1 MTSLPILPHGTST
14 LILVNLPRLA
24 SLDRHELGGSGSDLK
39 RVELRNTGLGTVAS
53 DLFAHT
59 PLLESLIISR
69 NAGVPANV
77 PNTISFEA
85 AAIRQLIRLVELRLE
100 GYDALL
106 ASDSTYSELLLAA
119 PALQVLSL
127 RGMADFGAHL
137 SQHPDVLH
145 ALPWLEQLDLANT
158 GLSTPPPYTFHALTM
173 LRSLDLSRNEGVQ
186 QLPREL
192 FERQTNL
199 THLVVESVSGATCR
213 AVSAGIQGP
222 LPGFTCKC
230 GGDPALSNNF
240 GTGCLEQCGL
250 SPVLELASRSAQSRE
265 LEPVGIQAP
274 PMPLS
279 VASSSADRFIALGP
293 CRTGGDQSLA
303 KGPLENTTCDF
314 ACTHTLAAA
323 TLPTAVSRN
332 YIQPSTDSGMLELH
346 CRRGATWSA
355 SKPVLCP
362 QDAFGACGGRAYLL
376 LQLVA
381 SPDVVNISCYNADV
395 PLQVPGLVL
404 TAAGLSAYAA
414 AAAVAAAA
422 DGDTEGQ
429 PRCELTCRYG
439 ASSSA
444 AGRDATV
451 VCLGGAWRTMRKDG
465 SLWPVVQEGR
475 LGAACPL
482 TSGQEDIEEPSSS
495 SGGISNAI
503 IGVIVAL
510 SALAL
515 LVGAVV
521 LLRYRRRQQQ
531 RRLFDPTLGNWTQLE
546 SQRAMLESE
555 LARANALLRDI
566 DWGEGSARSGNH
578 SAPTAQRAAGPSRNA
593 PRGPLLL
600 ERSRL
605 VMGEKLGQGN
615 FGTVYRAVLQRSSGG
630 DVEESSGMDEVVAVK
645 ELHSGAGL
653 EEEARFLIECRLMA
667 KLQHPNLVRL
677 VGMCIDTT
685 PFMLVL
691 EHMAGGDLHS
701 QLLHYRKVT
710 SHSAGSGGKATS
722 TASPGTQS
730 AAVTRE
736 DITTVAIQLAD
747 AMAFLESRRVV
758 HRDLACRNVLV
769 GRHGLSLVK
778 LSDYGLSRLLST
790 DQDYYRAMSQA
801 QLPLRWMAP
810 ESIVDRVWTTRSD
823 VWSFGI
829 MIWEAAALGRVP
841 YGAMGTPEVVQTVLA
856 GQILER
862 PELCSTE
869 LYALLKRCWNRAADR
884 RPPFSTICQALASAK
899 QHPGRVS
906 AAPAAHLW
914 TQGSPAT
921 RRLDVA
927 GRGNVGSSGSNS
939 PAAWAARSRGAA
951 GSGTADQ
958 GYEYDREMHT
968 AANRGSHAYEYT
980 SNPGPMG
987 SEAPKGARS
996 HGYEYDKELST
1007 AANHGGHT
1015 YLESAADSAARNHG
1029 YEFDSVETAVAR
1041 PGSVTDDRNMAPQP
1055 PTAELGLGYSEAG
1068 FGLQAQNVGF
1078 VHERGRV
1085 AAGQRPRSSPRPL
1098 LFSLGS
1104 ALQENGLEL
1113 ATEETMDDMNDEDEF
1128 RL

>member
-1 MTSLPILPHGTST
+1 MTALPRLPHGTST

-24 SLDRHELGGSGSDLK
+24 NLSRHELSSSGSDLK
-39 RVELRNTGLGTVAS
+39 RVELRNTGLGMVAS
-53 DLFAHT
+53 DLFTHT
-59 PLLESLIISR
+59 PLLESLIMSR
-69 NAGVPANV
+69 NAAAVANV
-77 PNTISFEA
+77 PNTIAFEA
-85 AAIRQLIRLVELRLE
+85 AAIRKLIHLVELRLE

-106 ASDSTYSELLLAA
+106 ASDSTYSEVLLAA

-127 RGMADFGAHL
+127 RGMSDFGAHL

-158 GLSTPPPYTFHALTM
+158 GLNTPPPYAFHALTA

-192 FERQTNL
+192 FERQENL
-199 THLVVESVSGATCR
+199 THFVVESVSGATCR
-213 AVSAGIQGP
+213 AVSTSVQGP

-230 GGDPALSNNF
+230 GDPALSNNF

-250 SPVLELASRSAQSRE
+250 SPVLELASRSAQSRR
-265 LEPVGIQAP
+265 LEPVGVRAP
-274 PMPLS
+274 PMLLS
-279 VASSSADRFIALGP
+279 SASSLADRHIALGP
-293 CRTGGDQSLA
+293 CRSGGDQSLT
-303 KGPLENTTCDF
+303 KGPLENSTCDF

-323 TLPTAVSRN
+323 TVSTAVAQN
-332 YIQPSTDSGMLELH
+332 YMLPNEDTGLLELQ
-346 CRRGATWSA
+346 CRRGATWGATWSA

-362 QDAFGACGGRAYLL
+362 QDAFSACGGRAYLL
-376 LQLVA
+376 SPLVT
-381 SPDVVNISCYNADV
+381 SPDLVNISCYNAEV
-395 PLQVPGLVL
+395 PLHVPDSVL
-404 TAAGLSAYAA
+404 AAAGLSAYAA
-414 AAAVAAAA
+414 AAAVVAAAA
-422 DGDTEGQ
+422 ATGASGDAGGQ

-439 ASSSA
+439 ASSRS

-451 VCLGGAWRTMRKDG
+451 VCLGGAWRTVREGG
-465 SLWPVVQEGR
+465 SSWPEVQDGR

-482 TSGQEDIEEPSSS
+482 ENNRGEDEEPSSS
-495 SGGISNAI
+495 SGGISGAV
-503 IGVIVAL
+503 IGAVVTL
-510 SALAL
+510 SALAAL

-521 LLRYRRRQQQ
+521 LLRYRRRRQQK
-531 RRLFDPTLGNWTQLE
+531 RLFDPTLGNWTQLE
-546 SQRAMLESE
+546 NQRATLESE

-566 DWGEGSARSGNH
+566 DWGEGRALPGRHVGL
-578 SAPTAQRAAGPSRNA
+578 TAQGAADPSTNA

-600 ERSRL
+600 DRSRL

-615 FGTVYRAVLQRSSGG
+615 FGTVYQAVLQSNSGG
-630 DVEESSGMDEVVAVK
+630 DMEESNGVDEVVAVK

-667 KLQHPNLVRL
+667 KLQHPHLVRL

-701 QLLHYRKVT
+701 QLLHYRKVA
-710 SHSAGSGGKATS
+710 SAGGKATS
-722 TASPGTQS
+722 TTSPGFQS
-730 AAVTRE
+730 LSVTCE
-736 DITTVAIQLAD
+736 DITAVATQLAD
-747 AMAFLESRRVV
+747 AMAFLESRRIV

-778 LSDYGLSRLLST
+778 LSDYGLSRLLSA

-829 MIWEAAALGRVP
+829 MIWEAAALGRMP
-841 YGAMGTPEVVQTVLA
+841 YGTMGTPEVVQTVLA

-899 QHPGRVS
+899 QHPGRAS
-906 AAPAAHLW
+906 AAPAARLY
-914 TQGSPAT
+914 SPAT
-921 RRLDVA
+921 HRLDVA
-927 GRGNVGSSGSNS
+927 GRGHGSSSGSTS
-939 PAAWAARSRGAA
+939 PAAWAAHSRGAA
-951 GSGTADQ
+951 GSGTTDR
-958 GYEYDREMHT
+958 GYEHNRGVMNT
-968 AANRGSHAYEYT
+968 AASRGSHAYEYT
-980 SNPGPMG
+980 SNLAPMG
-987 SEAPKGARS
+987 SAANKGARS
-996 HGYEYDKELST
+996 HGYEYDKELPSHSSHPYKHT
-1007 AANHGGHT
+1007 AN
-1015 YLESAADSAARNHG
+1015 LEPS
-1029 YEFDSVETAVAR
+1029 
-1041 PGSVTDDRNMAPQP
+1041 
-1055 PTAELGLGYSEAG
+1055 
-1068 FGLQAQNVGF
+1068 GLQAQNVGF
-1078 VHERGRV
+1078 VDERWGMAV
-1085 AAGQRPRSSPRPL
+1085 EQPPRSSPRPL

-1104 ALQENGLEL
+1104 ALQDIRPDL
-1113 ATEETMDDMNDEDEF
+1113 ATEETMDDVNDEDEF